1 MATLMDWLMQAQA
14 RGYGSSAQPSI
25 SDIVSQRQE
34 RGYTMPPTVNVPNPM
49 SPTDA
54 VREQMLRQVGVI
66 PDTPVAGGASITTRP
81 AYSQMQSYVG
91 GQDSPIEQLRM
102 RGQGAM
108 PSPSYSPSQAGV
120 SALPEMMAF
129 APNRFGNLAAPIAAT
144 PAIAPATAVA
154 PIQSAT
160 STTAP
165 AAPSIF
171 NRIFGGEDYQ
181 SNSMPVVMAPQGP
194 GMTGA
199 PLSQTVNWG
208 DPENAAD
215 YFRAAAAAQ
224 RIGLL

>member
-1 MATLMDWLMQAQA
+1 MATLMDLMMGRATQQLGQAGQSRMQLPAINLPPNPAEKLIPLGRPDLLDLMQ
-14 RGYGSSAQPSI
+14 GNNG
-25 SDIVSQRQE
+25 
-34 RGYTMPPTVNVPNPM
+34 TV
-49 SPTDA
+49 
-54 VREQMLRQVGVI
+54 
-66 PDTPVAGGASITTRP
+66 
-81 AYSQMQSYVG
+81 YVG
-91 GQDSPIEQLRM
+91 NRSRSEFELP
-102 RGQGAM
+102 
-108 PSPSYSPSQAGV
+108 GV
-120 SALPEMMAF
+120 PALPRVQFQQPQAAAPAPQLPSMMAY
-129 APNRFGNLAAPIAAT
+129 APNQFGGLNT
-144 PAIAPATAVA
+144 APAVAPASAPVA

-171 NRIFGGEDYQ
+171 NRIFSGEDYQ

-199 PLSQTVNWG
+199 PLPQTVNWG

>member
-1 MATLMDWLMQAQA
+1 MATLMDLLMQREA
-14 RGYGSSAQPSI
+14 RGYKPP
-25 SDIVSQRQE
+25 
-34 RGYTMPPTVNVPNPM
+34 TPPTVNVPNPM

-54 VREQMLRQVGVI
+54 VREQMLRQGGVI
-66 PDTPVAGGASITTRP
+66 PDTPVAGGANITTRP

-108 PSPSYSPSQAGV
+108 PTAAAASSLPTMMGYSPNQFGGFNVPAPETAPV
-120 SALPEMMAF
+120 VASAP
-129 APNRFGNLAAPIAAT
+129 
-144 PAIAPATAVA
+144 VA

-165 AAPSIF
+165 AVPAAPSIF
-171 NRIFGGEDYQ
+171 SRIFSGEDYQ
-181 SNSMPVVMAPQGP
+181 SNAMPVVMAPQGP

-199 PLSQTVNWG
+199 PLPQTVNWG